1 MASEQQIWDFLQQ
14 KTNNAYG
21 TAAIMGNLMAE
32 SSLNPRAVTGTKD
45 SDYVSKADSGLIDFA
60 NDSHA
65 FGLAQWA
72 FHTRKEALLN
82 FAKSRNASVGD
93 LNIQL
98 EYLVDEMSNKYKT
111 AWSAVVWANNVR
123 DASDAVMLRY
133 EKPAN
138 TSEKAKQ
145 RRANFAQ
152 KFYVLYADTEP
163 ADKPVDSR
171 DVINLK
177 LEDKEE
183 NKKKVVVK
191 VDKVNVRLGNGTDCF
206 KLFLANAGTT
216 YDWVATAENGW
227 NAVKLPKQVGWISGE
242 FSEVKE

>member
-14 KTNNAYG
+14 RTNNAYG

-32 SSLNPRAVTGTKD
+32 STLNPRAVAGTKD
-45 SDYVSKADSGLIDFA
+45 PDYVSKADSGLIDFA
-60 NDSHA
+60 NDGHA
-65 FGLAQWA
+65 FGLVQWA
-72 FHTRKEALLN
+72 FYTRKEALLN
-82 FAKSRNASVGD
+82 FAKSHNASVGD

-145 RRANFAQ
+145 RRANYAQ
-152 KFYVLYADTEP
+152 KFYTLYANVEP
-163 ADKPVDSR
+163 ADAPVDSR
-171 DVINLK
+171 DTIKVKLTRQVI
-177 LEDKEE
+177 
-183 NKKKVVVK
+183 VTA
-191 VDKVNVRLGNGTDCF
+191 DKVNVRLGNGTDCF
-206 KLFLANAGTT
+206 KLFLANKGAT

-227 NAVKLPKQVGWISGE
+227 NAVKLLKQVGWVSGE